1 MLSSI
6 SPIFFLLDP
15 AYENIVLIF
24 KIVGGI
30 ISALGGLSAGWA
42 YFKYNSTRQ
51 VAVGLIEA
59 GKENFN
65 IEKSSCK
72 TYPCCWSF
80 IMLISSIRC
89 CCCAKDCCCSCDRKS
104 ETRDENVPLNS
115 LATGDLTNYESYTS
129 TETVSSPLG
138 YLVDTGQ
145 LAPTQKWASEASKN
159 LPEEARKTFNQM
171 LKKCI
176 GITNSNFLQH
186 FQHYASFSLNRH
198 SSYCRHPS
206 CIEENHAEFTDY
218 CCSRDSIFYYGV
230 LDWNHLRKITP
241 AKQSENKS
249 LGLYF
254 LFVNQQGR
262 IEGGFICSYK

>member
-1 MLSSI
+1 M
-6 SPIFFLLDP
+6 
-15 AYENIVLIF
+15 F
-24 KIVGGI
+24 KILSGI
-30 ISALGGLSAGWA
+30 ISALGSFSAVWV

-80 IMLISSIRC
+80 IMLLSSIRC

-104 ETRDENVPLNS
+104 ETRDENFPLNS
-115 LATGDLTNYESYTS
+115 LATSDSTTNNESFT
-129 TETVSSPLG
+129 TTKTVSRRSSHHIALG
-138 YLVDTGQ
+138 YLVETEQ
-145 LAPTQKWASEASKN
+145 ESPTQKWASEASIN

-171 LKKCI
+171 LNNCI

-241 AKQSENKS
+241 AKQSENKP
-249 LGLYF
+249 LGL
-254 LFVNQQGR
+254 
-262 IEGGFICSYK
+262 